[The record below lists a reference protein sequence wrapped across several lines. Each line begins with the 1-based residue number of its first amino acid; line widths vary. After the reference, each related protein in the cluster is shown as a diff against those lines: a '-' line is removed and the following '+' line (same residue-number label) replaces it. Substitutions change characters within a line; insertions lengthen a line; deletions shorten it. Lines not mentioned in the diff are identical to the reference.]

1 MNRKEKLLKLL
12 RASLEVLNRR
22 IIAHED
28 WANDA
33 EFRKLIEEA
42 KKTAEMIRMIEEES
56 GE

>member
-12 RASLEVLNRR
+12 RDSLEALNRR

-33 EFRKLIEEA
+33 EFKELIEEA
-42 KKTAEMIRMIEEES
+42 KRTAEMIRIIEEES